1 MISWIQRYFAHHFKT
16 IFAVLLVGTIVSFIF
31 TIGASPGI
39 GRGDRRVVER
49 EFFGYN
55 LSLQDESQ
63 RLMGDASLSAN
74 LQLGS
79 ASDLDAE
86 QIQNYAFQRAATL
99 YLADEWHIPAST
111 TAEVADM
118 IKTLRLFA
126 DKDGQFDPKAYATF
140 RDNLKTNPRGLT
152 EADIARVIADDVRS
166 KKVQDL
172 LAGPGYVLASDIK
185 LQLSRA
191 DTSWTLAT
199 ATADYA
205 SYAPAI
211 KATDAD
217 LAKFFDENAFRYEI
231 PPRVVASYAE
241 FSSLNYLK
249 DLTVTDA
256 EVRAFYDANP
266 SRFPKPA
273 EAKPVD
279 AKAPATPPKVDPAA
293 DFAAVKPVVE
303 STLKLDRAQK
313 LALKAASDVTLALY
327 ESKLDQTPPGPA
339 LDAFFADRKLTLKP
353 LAPFTHD
360 AGPAEFGGS
369 PEIAAEAFKLGKAQT
384 RYVSEGLPIATGAVL
399 LVWKDTQPSR
409 KPPLAEVHDK
419 VSADYVENEKRKRF
433 VELGKA
439 IKTQLEAR
447 LKTGE
452 AFDKAVAAAAN
463 GVKLEPKTIPAFTLR
478 TLPQDVDYS
487 IFTVLERLEKGQVSD
502 MIVGADKGVFVYAI
516 DKKAPDLSEANP
528 QFVATRAQLATYNS
542 RLGSS
547 SYVTELVERELKRS
561 EPKEP

>member
-16 IFAVLLVGTIVSFIF
+16 IFAVLLAVTIISFIF

-39 GRGDRRVVER
+39 GRGDRRIIDR

-74 LQLGS
+74 LQVGN

-86 QIQNYAFQRAATL
+86 QVQNYAFQRAATL
-99 YLADEWHIPAST
+99 YLADQWHIPAST
-111 TAEVADM
+111 TTEIADM

-152 EADIARVIADDVRS
+152 EADIARVIAADVRS
-166 KKVQDL
+166 KKVQEL
-172 LAGPGYVLASDIK
+172 LAGPGYVLPADVK
-185 LQLSRA
+185 LQLGRA

-205 SYAPAI
+205 SFTPAI
-211 KATDAD
+211 KATDAE
-217 LAKFFDENAFRYEI
+217 LAKYFDENAFRYEI
-231 PPRVVASYAE
+231 PPRVAASYAE
-241 FSSLNYLK
+241 FSALNFLK

-273 EAKPVD
+273 EAKPAD
-279 AKAPATPPKVDPAA
+279 AKTPATPPKVDPAA
-293 DFAAVKPVVE
+293 DFAAVRPVVE
-303 STLKLDRAQK
+303 STLKLERAQK
-313 LALKAASDVTLALY
+313 LALKAASDFTLAIY
-327 ESKLDQTPPGPA
+327 ERKLDQTPPGPA
-339 LDAFFADRKLTLKP
+339 LDAFFADHKLTLKP
-353 LAPFTHD
+353 LAPFTRD
-360 AGPAEFGGS
+360 AGPTEFGGS
-369 PEIAAEAFKLGKAQT
+369 PEIAAAAFNLGKAQN
-384 RYVSEGLPIATGAVL
+384 RYVSEGMPIATGAVL
-399 LVWKDTQPSR
+399 IVWKELLPSR
-409 KPPLAEVHDK
+409 KPPLTEVHDK
-419 VSADYVENEKRKRF
+419 VSADYVEGEKRKRF
-433 VELGKA
+433 VELGKS

-452 AFDKAVAAAAN
+452 AFGQAVAASTN
-463 GVKLEPKTIPAFTLR
+463 GIKIESKTIPAFTLR
-478 TLPQDVDYS
+478 TMPQDVDYS
-487 IFTVLERLEKGQVSD
+487 IFSVLERLEKGQVSD
-502 MIVGADKGVFVYAI
+502 MVINADKGIFVYAI
-516 DKKAPDLSEANP
+516 DKKAPELTEANP
-528 QFVATRAQLATYNS
+528 QFVTTRTQLATYNS